1 MKVIKMNL
9 KKLNRIVLWILIG
22 LCVLTMLG
30 LLNFGHGL
38 GNIIYFPP
46 IILATV
52 GHVLITRWL
61 KKKNNN
67 KYWLPLIVI
76 SSIICLSIIY
86 YATWGRGGEFSWD
99 GRVFFIK

>member
-1 MKVIKMNL
+1 MNL

-22 LCVLTMLG
+22 ICILTIVG

-52 GHVLITRWL
+52 AHIVITRRL
-61 KKKNNN
+61 NRKNNN
-67 KYWLPLIVI
+67 KYWLPLIMI
-76 SSIICLSIIY
+76 SSLISLTIVY
-86 YATWGRGGEFSWD
+86 YATLGRGGEFSWD